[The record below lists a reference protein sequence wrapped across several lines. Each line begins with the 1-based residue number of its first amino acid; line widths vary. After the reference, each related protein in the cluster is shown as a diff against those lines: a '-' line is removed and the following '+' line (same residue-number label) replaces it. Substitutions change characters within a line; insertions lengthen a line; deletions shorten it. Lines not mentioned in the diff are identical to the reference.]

1 MTDLSQSVADYLLAV
16 EKVAANAKYRV
27 YPGIGG
33 RVEVPLKSLDG
44 HEAFLLNINRGRVLQ
59 AKVTYQTRARS
70 VIVLARLDFGVEHR
84 NPDGAIVGSPHLNL
98 YREGFADKWAYELPA
113 SAATHGFAV
122 MPADPDPKAW
132 FDSFLAFCRTRTQNI
147 VDWPS
152 GDLV

>member
-59 AKVTYQTRARS
+59 AKVTYQTRA
-70 VIVLARLDFGVEHR
+70 VGHR
-84 NPDGAIVGSPHLNL
+84 VCAAGFWGGASQPRWCDCRI
-98 YREGFADKWAYELPA
+98 AA
-113 SAATHGFAV
+113 S
-122 MPADPDPKAW
+122 
-132 FDSFLAFCRTRTQNI
+132 
-147 VDWPS
+147 
-152 GDLV
+152 